1 MNIKEYNIYLDDK
14 QHPFLKT
21 IRECDCIKEAFTTP
35 KDIADELIKMY
46 DLDKKAEE
54 SVIMLAL
61 NTKCKPLGVFEVFKG
76 TINGCIF
83 NPREILIRAMLVGAA
98 HIVCIHNHPSGVLKP
113 SKEDENVS
121 KRLYAACEMV
131 GIPLLDFIIV
141 KNGYF
146 SFKEADKI

>member
-1 MNIKEYNIYLDDK
+1 MKILEYDVYLDDM

-21 IRECDCIKEAFTTP
+21 IRQSESVKEAFTTP
-35 KDIADELIKMY
+35 KDIAEELINIY

-61 NTKCKPLGVFEVFKG
+61 NTKCKPLGVFEIFKG
-76 TINGCIF
+76 TINGCMF
-83 NPREILIRAMLVGAA
+83 NPREILIRAVLVGAA
-98 HIVCIHNHPSGVLKP
+98 HIVCVHNHPSGILKP
-113 SKEDENVS
+113 SKEDKNVS

-146 SFKEADKI
+146 SFKEAEII